1 MIPQQQLP
9 LVLLS
14 SSSSS
19 SSSIQFRIFVGSY
32 EHNLL
37 CLSVILDP
45 SNIKDPIFQPIFHF
59 QAHSLSIKSMDLAK
73 RYLVTGSN
81 DEHILEFMIYK
92 KKRIRNF
99 IES

>member
-9 LVLLS
+9 LLLL

-37 CLSVILDP
+37 CLSVIDP

-59 QAHSLSIKSMDLAK
+59 QAHLLSIKSMDLAK

-81 DEHILEFMIYK
+81 DEHIRIYDLQK
-92 KKRIRNF
+92 EKIRNF